1 MFRKI
6 KRLFVEEI
14 SPEIEG
20 SSTSNTELTDKG
32 SSQNSSSEFS
42 KGYVPNMSG
51 DKTASDVDN
60 SRFLDILFNAI
71 EENNIEGFDY
81 LEYKHTMKSLDQVG
95 LDEKTKFKSALAM
108 GEALGSNIGKIL
120 SSAEFYLGIIEKE
133 KNKFEQAV
141 RNQMTKLN
149 EEKAKRPAALI
160 DKIESQKKQIEQLES
175 EIKALEAQL
184 QSVRSELSEAE
195 TKIYLTQK
203 QFSSAYNQIYN
214 QILSDISKIKS
225 YINT

>member
-14 SPEIEG
+14 SPDTKG
-20 SSTSNTELTDKG
+20 SSTSNIELTDKG
-32 SSQNSSSEFS
+32 SSPNSSSEFS
-42 KGYVPNMSG
+42 SVSAPNISD

-81 LEYKHTMKSLDQVG
+81 LEYKHTIKSLDQVG
-95 LDEKTKFKSALAM
+95 LDEKTKFQSALAM
-108 GEALGSNIGKIL
+108 AEALGSDTGKIL

-133 KNKFEQAV
+133 KNKFEQAAK
-141 RNQMTKLN
+141 NQMTKLN

-160 DKIESQKKQIEQLES
+160 NTIESHKKQIEQLES

-195 TKIYLTQK
+195 AKINLTQK
-203 QFSSAYNQIYN
+203 QFTSAYNQIYN

-225 YINT
+225 YFKT